1 MIQPV
6 TKLSFSTSYVTGER
20 IMYVISPAWK
30 AWRADPRIHDLVLS
44 SAERMPAK
52 ISIIKTMMAT
62 EIEVA
67 IVPISKIISS
77 CRPQAHVPRL

>member
-6 TKLSFSTSYVTGER
+6 TKLSFSTSYVAGER

-30 AWRADPRIHDLVLS
+30 PWRTDPRIHELVLS
-44 SAERMPAK
+44 SGARMPAK
-52 ISIIKTMMAT
+52 INIIKTMMAT

-67 IVPISKIISS
+67 IVPISKIIYP
-77 CRPQAHVPRL
+77 CEPQAHVPRL